1 MAADRPLK
9 SLLIASLAGTAVAF
23 SGVPLPAFRSGAL
36 SLSQSSAAASSA
48 FSLGSAQ
55 SARKG
60 ALTGMTMS
68 LSKDDY
74 ATAMS
79 KAVENDRDLDHI
91 FRNNK
96 MVRAPRP
103 QSRTHHS
110 AWPANPR
117 FYLIRPHI
125 FHEAGGREAD
135 RARHRAGVQC
145 VSRGRP
151 SMHAAA
157 AEPAAMRASFAD
169 PPPFFTPF

>member
-55 SARKG
+55 SVRKG

-96 MVRAPRP
+96 MVGAPRP
-103 QSRTHHS
+103 RSPHTPPARFPGESSIPLNPASHFSRG
-110 AWPANPR
+110 
-117 FYLIRPHI
+117 
-125 FHEAGGREAD
+125 GGREAD
-135 RARHRAGVQC
+135 RARHRAGARH
-145 VSRGRP
+145 VSRCRP
-151 SMHAAA
+151 CMHAAD
-157 AEPAAMRASFAD
+157 AEPAHARLQC
-169 PPPFFTPF
+169 